1 MVTIMNKAILWI
13 FIIIIIPISVNV
25 ISDLISEHLRNKDS
39 ETKVGNENF
48 KPPEIT
54 EAPKIVDEVSKVDDK
69 ITELQV
75 PKIGDKTFEMPK
87 IANKNIISVDFW
99 LNEKGKMYF
108 QNNQAVVVHYK
119 VKAPSEQSLFF
130 SLFNRASSA
139 GAWSPLLENQLVKV
153 GEMYSFPVVKSSQFV
168 TQGFELRLQTGT
180 EYFLAV
186 VSAEANGNSELA
198 RKELIVEVEG

>member
-1 MVTIMNKAILWI
+1 MNKTILWI
-13 FIIIIIPISVNV
+13 FVLIIIPISVNV
-25 ISDLISEHLRNKDS
+25 ISDLISEHLLNEDS
-39 ETKVGNENF
+39 ETKIVNENF

-54 EAPKIVDEVSKVDDK
+54 ETPSIVDEVPKVDEK

-75 PKIGDKTFEMPK
+75 AKIGENTFEMPK
-87 IANKNIISVDFW
+87 TANKNTISIDFW
-99 LNEKGKMYF
+99 LDEKGKMYF

-119 VKAPSEQSLFF
+119 IEAVSEQSLFF
-130 SLFNRASSA
+130 SLFNRASSG

-153 GEMYSFPVVKSSQFV
+153 SKLYSFSVVKVKSSQFV
-168 TQGFELRLQTGT
+168 TQGFELRLQAGT

-198 RKELIVEVEG
+198 RKELIVEVE